1 MQELLQR
8 VLAVLEHTGPG
19 EFGEYV
25 LGNAALELEVLKKQ
39 VEKVL
44 DSGVFVG
51 RVTAADLFDVPGAH

>member
-8 VLAVLEHTGPG
+8 VLAVLECTGPG
-19 EFGEYV
+19 PGYEHD
-25 LGNAALELEVLKKQ
+25 LGSAGLECVKLKAQ

-51 RVTAADLFDVPGAH
+51 RVTAEDLFDVPGAH

>member
-19 EFGEYV
+19 SMTSTCR
-25 LGNAALELEVLKKQ
+25 LELQKLREQ
-39 VEKVL
+39 VEVVL

-51 RVTAADLFDVPGAH
+51 RVTAEDLFDVPGAH

>member
-8 VLAVLEHTGPG
+8 VLAVLEYVGPG
-19 EFGEYV
+19 KWATHNEDPYGP
-25 LGNAALELEVLKKQ
+25 ELQKLKTQ

-51 RVTAADLFDVPGAH
+51 RVTSEDLFDVPGAH

>member
-1 MQELLQR
+1 MQELLRR
-8 VLAVLEHTGPG
+8 VLVVLEYTGPG

-25 LGNAALELEVLKKQ
+25 LGDVALDLEELKRQ

-51 RVTAADLFDVPGAH
+51 RVTAEDLFDVPGAH

>member
-19 EFGEYV
+19 DYPTYSEGSAGAQ
-25 LGNAALELEVLKKQ
+25 LRKLKRQ

-51 RVTAADLFDVPGAH
+51 RVTAEDLFDVPGAH

>member
-8 VLAVLEHTGPG
+8 VLAVLEHTGAG
-19 EFGEYV
+19 KFDEYMYGASGRE
-25 LGNAALELEVLKKQ
+25 LGKLKRQ

-51 RVTAADLFDVPGAH
+51 RVMAEDLFDIPGAH

>member
-8 VLAVLEHTGPG
+8 VLAVLENTDPG
-19 EFGEYV
+19 EGMPYTMNPFAGE
-25 LGNAALELEVLKKQ
+25 LRKLREQ

-51 RVTAADLFDVPGAH
+51 RVTAEDLFDVPGAH

>member
-19 EFGEYV
+19 KFEEYMY
-25 LGNAALELEVLKKQ
+25 GASGRELRKLREQ

-51 RVTAADLFDVPGAH
+51 RVTAEDLFDVPGAH

>member
-8 VLAVLEHTGPG
+8 VLAVLEHAGAGDGMPHNMNPYG
-19 EFGEYV
+19 RE
-25 LGNAALELEVLKKQ
+25 LGKLKRQ

-51 RVTAADLFDVPGAH
+51 RVTAEDLFDVPGAH

>member
-19 EFGEYV
+19 DYPTCTEGSARTQ
-25 LGNAALELEVLKKQ
+25 LLKLKRQ

-51 RVTAADLFDVPGAH
+51 RVTSEDLFDVPGAH

>member
-8 VLAVLEHTGPG
+8 VLAVLEYTGPG
-19 EFGEYV
+19 KYRAFV
-25 LGNAALELEVLKKQ
+25 LGSAAVELEKLREQ

-51 RVTAADLFDVPGAH
+51 RVTSEDLFDVPGAH

>member
-8 VLAVLEHTGPG
+8 VLAVLENVGAGDGMPHNMNPYGR
-19 EFGEYV
+19 E
-25 LGNAALELEVLKKQ
+25 LGKLKRQ

-51 RVTAADLFDVPGAH
+51 RVTDEDLLDVPGAH